1 LSAALKLS
9 LPIIMRKLE
18 RHIILPLALA
28 AYALILGVI
37 AYPRYRTSGNWGE
50 YFTIIGITL
59 LLALILH
66 FLLKR
71 RQQIRKRFKGEE

>member
-1 LSAALKLS
+1 MK
-9 LPIIMRKLE
+9 RRLE
-18 RHIILPLALA
+18 KQLLLPLVLVC
-28 AYALILGVI
+28 YALIMGIL

-59 LLALILH
+59 LLALLLH

-71 RQQIRKRFKGEE
+71 RQYIRNRFKGEE

>member
-1 LSAALKLS
+1 
-9 LPIIMRKLE
+9 MRKLE
-18 RHIILPLALA
+18 IHIVLPLVLVF
-28 AYALILGVI
+28 YALVMGIL

-59 LLALILH
+59 LLALLLH

-71 RQQIRKRFKGEE
+71 RQYIRNRFKGEE

>member
-1 LSAALKLS
+1 MKRRLEKHPVTTGAVLR
-9 LPIIMRKLE
+9 PIMG
-18 RHIILPLALA
+18 IL
-28 AYALILGVI
+28 

-59 LLALILH
+59 LLALLLH

-71 RQQIRKRFKGEE
+71 RENIRNRFKGEE

>member
-1 LSAALKLS
+1 MSAALKLS
-9 LPIIMRKLE
+9 LHIIMRKLE
-18 RHIILPLALA
+18 RHILLPLVLA
-28 AYALILGVI
+28 AYALIMGVI

-59 LLALILH
+59 LLALMLH

-71 RQQIRKRFKGEE
+71 RHQARKRFKGEE

>member
-1 LSAALKLS
+1 MK
-9 LPIIMRKLE
+9 RRLE
-18 RHIILPLALA
+18 KQLLLPLVLVC
-28 AYALILGVI
+28 YALIMGIL

-59 LLALILH
+59 LLALLLH

-71 RQQIRKRFKGEE
+71 RENIRNRFKGEE

>member
-1 LSAALKLS
+1 
-9 LPIIMRKLE
+9 MRKLE
-18 RHIILPLALA
+18 KHILLPLVLVF
-28 AYALILGVI
+28 YALVMGIL

-59 LLALILH
+59 LLALLLH

-71 RQQIRKRFKGEE
+71 RQYIRNRFKGEE

>member
-1 LSAALKLS
+1 MK
-9 LPIIMRKLE
+9 RRLE
-18 RHIILPLALA
+18 KQLLLPLVLVC
-28 AYALILGVI
+28 YALIMGIL

-59 LLALILH
+59 LLALLLH

-71 RQQIRKRFKGEE
+71 REYIRNRFKGEE

>member
-1 LSAALKLS
+1 MK
-9 LPIIMRKLE
+9 RRLE
-18 RHIILPLALA
+18 KQLLLPLVLVC
-28 AYALILGVI
+28 YALIMGVL

-59 LLALILH
+59 LLALLLH

-71 RQQIRKRFKGEE
+71 REYIRNRFKGEE

>member
-1 LSAALKLS
+1 MYNTLKLS
-9 LPIIMRKLE
+9 FHIIMRKLE
-18 RHIILPLALA
+18 RHILLPLVLA
-28 AYALILGVI
+28 AYALIMGVI

-59 LLALILH
+59 LLALMLH

-71 RQQIRKRFKGEE
+71 RQQVRKRFKGEE

>member
-1 LSAALKLS
+1 MK
-9 LPIIMRKLE
+9 RRLE
-18 RHIILPLALA
+18 KQLLLPLVLVC
-28 AYALILGVI
+28 YALIMGVL

-59 LLALILH
+59 LLALLLH

-71 RQQIRKRFKGEE
+71 RENIRNRFKGEE

>member
-1 LSAALKLS
+1 MK
-9 LPIIMRKLE
+9 RRLE
-18 RHIILPLALA
+18 KQLLLPLVLVC
-28 AYALILGVI
+28 YALIMGVL

-59 LLALILH
+59 LLALLLY

-71 RQQIRKRFKGEE
+71 RENIRNRFKGEE

>member
-1 LSAALKLS
+1 MHNTLKLS
-9 LPIIMRKLE
+9 FHIIMRKLE
-18 RHIILPLALA
+18 RHILLPLVLA
-28 AYALILGVI
+28 AYALIMGVI

-59 LLALILH
+59 LLALMLH

-71 RQQIRKRFKGEE
+71 RQQVRKRFKGEE

>member
-1 LSAALKLS
+1 MK
-9 LPIIMRKLE
+9 RRLE
-18 RHIILPLALA
+18 KQLLLPLVLVC
-28 AYALILGVI
+28 YALIMGVL

-59 LLALILH
+59 LLALLLH

-71 RQQIRKRFKGEE
+71 RQYIRNRFKGEE